1 MLRTI
6 SGYILCATLLL
17 PISLSAQDRLRA
29 VSYGVRPGDE
39 VTIRVFTSAGAQLQE
54 ISGARIVDPDGRIF
68 LPYLGSVGVSGLSA
82 TQIRQLLADEYALLY
97 SDPVVEVVSKLK
109 VNVTGA
115 VRDPGHYLLDPS
127 STLID
132 ALSNAGGVGS
142 EVDIG
147 SYIAADPAVSRIV
160 RNGELFILDLTPN
173 TADPSVF
180 SLPVQSGDWIHI
192 PVAERSRVRE
202 TVQFWSGIVSLALSA
217 AALIILVGG

>member
-6 SGYILCATLLL
+6 KGFILLVALVL
-17 PISLSAQDRLRA
+17 PVSLTAQDRLRA

-54 ISGARIVDPDGRIF
+54 VSGIRIVDPAGHIY

-82 TQIRQLLADEYALLY
+82 PQIRELLAENYALLY
-97 SDPVVEVVSKLK
+97 DNPVVEVVSKLK

-115 VRDPGHYLLDPS
+115 VRSPGHYLLDPS

-132 ALSNAGGVGS
+132 ALATAGGVGV
-142 EVDIG
+142 EVAIG
-147 SYIAADPAVSRIV
+147 YAAASNPASSRFV
-160 RNGELFILDLTPN
+160 RSGELFILDLRPN

-180 SLPVQSGDWIHI
+180 SVPVQSGDWIHI
-192 PVAERSRVRE
+192 PITEQSRVRE
-202 TVQFWSGIVSLALSA
+202 QVQFWAGIVSLALST
-217 AALIILVGG
+217 AALIVLIGG

>member
-6 SGYILCATLLL
+6 AGSILLAALLL
-17 PISLSAQDRLRA
+17 PSSLAGQDRLRA

-54 ISGARIVDPDGRIF
+54 ISGPRIVDPDGRIF

-97 SDPVVEVVSKLK
+97 SDPVVEVLSKLK

-115 VRDPGHYLLDPS
+115 VRNPGHYLLDPS

-132 ALSNAGGVGS
+132 ALANAGGVGS

-147 SYIAADPAVSRIV
+147 SYIAADPAASRIV
-160 RNGELFILDLTPN
+160 RNGELFLLDLTPN

-202 TVQFWSGIVSLALSA
+202 TVQFWSGIMSLALST